1 MTNSKLLNFLYTKW
15 LIIVSW
21 YESSVSSKVI
31 KKIYTAISNTCSNSL
46 FVKSFVKPNEIEGK
60 KSLIYR
66 IFYLPFAFLGLFAS
80 KPVKGIFDWFKKTA
94 LYKALYCFVNNLI
107 AANTRFVGVLFASGI
122 VVYMLAIRDFSS
134 TLLIGA
140 LAFSLVL
147 CIFNFSLLRALGYS
161 VVKWF
166 MKVFLSLEPTFDY
179 YDEKELENKWRLPVA
194 ALAGVLLGFAAAYIS
209 PIIALGMVGA
219 LVVLY
224 SPIIGV
230 GITVFAIPFLPTML
244 CCGLALLCFFAVF
257 VHKCASGDKA
267 WKLDFVGFALILFM
281 LIVFICSITSVARE
295 NSMNICLLYIGLMS
309 FYFTIVNTVKTR
321 KQLYSLL
328 ILFTI
333 SAFFVAAYGIIQY
346 VFGLDMD
353 KQVWVD
359 EEMFT
364 DIKMRA
370 FSTLENP
377 NVLGEYL
384 LLAIPVG
391 VAFMWSAKK
400 FWTKFS
406 YAGISAALLLCLVLT
421 MSRGCWIGLILS
433 VVIFITFVDGRYWS
447 LGIVALFLLPMI
459 LPASVLNRFLSIG
472 NLGDTSSSYRMY
484 IWLGSIDMLK
494 DFWLVGIGPGSQAY
508 NLIYPRYSYPSIIA
522 PHSHNVYLQQ
532 MVETGIV
539 GLGALIFV
547 LFAFFKCSAGKAH
560 TLSKK
565 NRDRVMLI
573 AMCAGVAGFFL
584 QGVFDYVFYN
594 YRVFMM
600 LWMYIAFA
608 SALCGVST
616 EKEAEND

>member
-1 MTNSKLLNFLYTKW
+1 MTNSKFLSFLYAKW
-15 LIIVSW
+15 LVIVSW
-21 YESSVSSKVI
+21 YENSVSSKVI
-31 KKIYTAISNTCSNSL
+31 KKVYTSISNTWTNSL
-46 FVKSFVKPNEIEGK
+46 FVKSFVKPSEIEGK
-60 KSLIYR
+60 KSLVYR

-80 KPVKGIFDWFKKTA
+80 KPVKNIFDWFKKTA

-107 AANTRFVGVLFASGI
+107 SANTRFVGVLFASGI
-122 VVYMLAIRDFSS
+122 LVYMLAIREFTSP
-134 TLLIGA
+134 LLIGA
-140 LAFSLVL
+140 LLFSLIL

-166 MKVFLSLEPTFDY
+166 MKVFLSLEPEFNY

-194 ALAGVLLGFAAAYIS
+194 ALSGIVLGFLAAYIS
-209 PIIALGMVGA
+209 PIIALGLVGA

-224 SPIIGV
+224 SPIIGIA
-230 GITVFAIPFLPTML
+230 ITVFAIPFLPTML

-257 VHKCASGDKA
+257 VQKCARGDKE
-267 WKLDFVGFALILFM
+267 WKLDLVGFALILFM
-281 LIVFICSITSVARE
+281 IVVLICSITSVARE
-295 NSMNICLLYIGLMS
+295 NSMSICLLYIGLIS
-309 FYFTIVNTVKTR
+309 FYFTIVNTIKTR

-333 SAFFVAAYGIIQY
+333 SAFFVAVYGIIQY

-391 VAFMWSAKK
+391 IAFMWSEKK
-400 FWTKFS
+400 FWTKFT
-406 YAGISAALLLCLVLT
+406 YAGISAALLLCLILT

-433 VVIFITFVDGRYWS
+433 AVIFITFVDGRYWS
-447 LGIVALFLLPMI
+447 LGIIALFLLPMV

-472 NLGDTSSSYRMY
+472 NLGDTSSSYRLY
-484 IWLGSIDMLK
+484 IWLGTIDMLK

-508 NLIYPRYSYPSIIA
+508 NLIYPRYSYPSITA

-539 GLGALIFV
+539 GLGALVFIM
-547 LFAFFKCSAGKAH
+547 FAFFKCAAGKVH

-565 NRDRVMLI
+565 NKDRVMLI
-573 AMCAGVAGFFL
+573 ALCAGVAGFLL

-600 LWMYIAFA
+600 LWMYISFA
-608 SALCGVST
+608 SALCHVKG